1 MSEGQLI
8 KAINFGKI
16 RNCEVSSQDVLRCI
30 DIWGK
35 HEGNLRGKTT
45 ARKTKAV
52 SMDIPKTTTTEK
64 QSLHIDI
71 MYLNDQP
78 YLLGLFQPLE
88 LAVAKRLKTRTK
100 YEQWNALQEII
111 QIVSSSGTKVY
122 QIRCDQEKGID
133 NSYLKS
139 KLVGDTYGGI
149 TLDITGGRSSVSDVE
164 RKIRTIKERV
174 RGVLSTLPYK
184 LTVKL
189 EDWLLQGCLYYINR
203 MPTVNAMDLRSPVEK
218 LYGMVLDAKTDL
230 KHGYGDYVEVSDEET
245 DNTTKT
251 RTRSAIALM
260 PTGNRQGSWYYYL
273 VTTGKVVR
281 MNRAEALPMPEYII
295 KHMNEK
301 AEAEIKSGKK
311 RDQEL
316 RLGTWQTAYMESG
329 DDDESPP
336 DETVI
341 DSLPERVGPLYDEP
355 ADLGAMVAEHSD
367 EMEPYEISADEIIEV
382 NNEMRTTVEDIFGDE
397 REDDI
402 MDIVLDG
409 IHDNI
414 Q

>member
-1 MSEGQLI
+1 LI
-8 KAINFGKI
+8 KAISSGKI

-71 MYLNDQP
+71 MFLNDQP

-341 DSLPERVGPLYDEP
+341 DSLPERVGPLYYEP

-382 NNEMRTTVEDIFGDE
+382 NNEHLNSGKQYKLMKLIFK
-397 REDDI
+397 
-402 MDIVLDG
+402 
-409 IHDNI
+409 NK
-414 Q
+414 